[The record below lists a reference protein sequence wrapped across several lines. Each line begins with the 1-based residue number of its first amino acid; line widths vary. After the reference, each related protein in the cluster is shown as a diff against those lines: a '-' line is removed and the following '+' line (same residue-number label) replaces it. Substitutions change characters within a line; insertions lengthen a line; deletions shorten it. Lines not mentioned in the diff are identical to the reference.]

1 LFERS
6 CDIGLLRL
14 TPDTI
19 TQMFGFRPTKRLGGT
34 LQTLLEQVEHGHHVF
49 RACAKSA
56 VLRMYETYATF
67 LRLEV
72 LSNHLTD
79 FGLRKSLEHLDAVRQ
94 TLAAVT
100 DRFAAVEAVALN
112 VQIDFPSFQ
121 RLALPVPAGHTRV
134 PGIKIHDTRL
144 IRLMEVLLHR
154 SSQIHGWRTSQ
165 IHQAL
170 LTTFGIAATRYTLT
184 QLRYDLRKMK
194 AHGLVQRD
202 GTRYAYRLIDK
213 GNKVAL
219 LFVLFHKRVCGPL
232 ANSLFNRPPEPTS
245 APATKIEAAY
255 RKADRSIEH
264 ILQLWA
270 A

>member
-1 LFERS
+1 
-6 CDIGLLRL
+6 
-14 TPDTI
+14 
-19 TQMFGFRPTKRLGGT
+19 
-34 LQTLLEQVEHGHHVF
+34 
-49 RACAKSA
+49 
-56 VLRMYETYATF
+56 
-67 LRLEV
+67 
-72 LSNHLTD
+72 
-79 FGLRKSLEHLDAVRQ
+79 
-94 TLAAVT
+94 
-100 DRFAAVEAVALN
+100 
-112 VQIDFPSFQ
+112 
-121 RLALPVPAGHTRV
+121 
-134 PGIKIHDTRL
+134 
-144 IRLMEVLLHR
+144 MEVLLHS

-194 AHGLVQRD
+194 AHGLIQRD
-202 GTRYAYRLIDK
+202 GTRYAYRLTDK

-264 ILQLWA
+264 ILQLLA